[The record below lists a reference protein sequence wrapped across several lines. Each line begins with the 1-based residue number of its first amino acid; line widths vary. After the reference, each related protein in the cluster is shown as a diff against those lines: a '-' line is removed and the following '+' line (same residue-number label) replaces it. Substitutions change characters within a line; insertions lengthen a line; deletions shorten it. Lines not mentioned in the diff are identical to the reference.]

1 MMKTE
6 TIYPLNV
13 ELCINE
19 KQIRRIEQIC
29 LTANQYEVLEIVTR
43 ILDQT
48 ISEYLTETVLSMLE
62 CELEDTITW
71 ELQKKLE
78 RSDECKGTGIAI
90 AKTNR
95 AK

>member
-19 KQIRRIEQIC
+19 KQIRRTEQIC